1 MFSVSK
7 GKFNWRMAAASHVGQ
22 VRLRNED
29 CVACDEM
36 RGLVVLA
43 DGMGGHAGGA
53 EASRMAVQAWMERL
67 SPVAGDSLVEDDL
80 RHAVYLANRAVFM
93 AARRDPSLR
102 GMGSTLV
109 AGCFRADGVLLVAHV
124 GDSRLYR
131 LRGDV
136 LECLT
141 RDHSVLRAQCDAG
154 MIESASEGPAALR
167 GLLTRAIGV
176 EAEVFPDVDAF
187 PLAPEDHYLLCSDGL
202 TDMVT
207 EADIAE
213 VLVTLGGSPPVA
225 AKHLVDLANDRGGMD
240 NVSVIVVSSCTSV
253 RLGTELG

>member
-1 MFSVSK
+1 M
-7 GKFNWRMAAASHVGQ
+7 ASHVGQ

-29 CVACDEM
+29 CVACDET
-36 RGLVVLA
+36 RGLAVLA

-53 EASRMAVQAWMERL
+53 EASRMTVLAWMDRL
-67 SPVAGDSLVEDDL
+67 HDVADDMFVEDDL
-80 RHAVYLANRAVFM
+80 RHAAYLANRSVFM
-93 AARRDPSLR
+93 AARRDPGLR

-109 AGCFRADGVLLVAHV
+109 AACFRADGVLLAANV

-154 MIESASEGPAALR
+154 MIESASGGPAALR

-176 EAEVFPDVDAF
+176 EAEVVPEVALF
-187 PLAPEDHYLLCSDGL
+187 PLAPGDQYLLCSDGL
-202 TDMVT
+202 TDMVP

-213 VLVTLGGSPPVA
+213 ILIMLGGSPQVA
-225 AKHLVDLANDRGGMD
+225 AEHLVNLANDRGGMD
-240 NVSVIVVSSCTSV
+240 NVSVIVVVSCASV

>member
-1 MFSVSK
+1 
-7 GKFNWRMAAASHVGQ
+7 MAMASHVGL

-29 CVACDEM
+29 CVAFNEK
-36 RGLVVLA
+36 RGRAVLA

-53 EASRMAVQAWMERL
+53 EASQMAVSAWMERL
-67 SPVAGDSLVEDDL
+67 LAVDGEMLVEDDL
-80 RHAVYLANRAVFM
+80 RHAAHLANRAVFM
-93 AARRDPSLR
+93 ASRRDPGLR

-109 AGCFRADGVLLVAHV
+109 AGCFRADGVLLVANV

-131 LRGDV
+131 LRGDD

-141 RDHSVLRAQCDAG
+141 HDHSVLRAQCDAG
-154 MIESASEGPAALR
+154 MIGSASEGPVALR

-176 EAEVFPDVDAF
+176 EADVVPDVTAF
-187 PLAPEDHYLLCSDGL
+187 LLAPNDHYLLCSDGL
-202 TDMVT
+202 TDMVP
-207 EADIAE
+207 EVDIAE
-213 VLVTLGGSPPVA
+213 VLVMLGGSPQVA
-225 AKHLVDLANDRGGMD
+225 AEHLVDLAIDRGGVD

>member
-1 MFSVSK
+1 
-7 GKFNWRMAAASHVGQ
+7 MAMASHIGQ

-29 CVACDEM
+29 CVACDESQ
-36 RGLVVLA
+36 GLAVLA

-53 EASRMAVQAWMERL
+53 EASRMAVLTWMDRL
-67 SPVAGDSLVEDDL
+67 HAVADGMLVEDDL
-80 RHAVYLANRAVFM
+80 RHAAHLANRAVFM
-93 AARRDPSLR
+93 ASRRDPGLR

-109 AGCFRADGVLLVAHV
+109 AGCFRPDGVLLVSNV

-131 LRGDV
+131 LRGDT

-176 EAEVFPDVDAF
+176 EAEVVPDVAVFALEPD
-187 PLAPEDHYLLCSDGL
+187 DHYLLCSDGL
-202 TDMVT
+202 TDMVPD
-207 EADIAE
+207 ADIAE
-213 VLVTLGGSPPVA
+213 ILVTLGGSPQVA
-225 AKHLVDLANDRGGMD
+225 AEHLVDLANDRGGMD
-240 NVSVIVVSSCTSV
+240 NVSVIVVSSSASV

>member
-1 MFSVSK
+1 
-7 GKFNWRMAAASHVGQ
+7 MAMASHVGQ

-29 CVACDEM
+29 CVACDES
-36 RGLVVLA
+36 RGFAVLA

-53 EASRMAVQAWMERL
+53 EAARMAVLTWMDRL
-67 SPVAGDSLVEDDL
+67 LAVEEGGLVEDDL
-80 RHAVYLANRAVFM
+80 RHAAHLANRAVFM
-93 AARRDPSLR
+93 AARRDPGLR

-109 AGCFRADGVLLVAHV
+109 AACFRADGVLLVANV

-131 LRGDV
+131 LRGDT

-154 MIESASEGPAALR
+154 MIGSASEGPPALR

-176 EAEVFPDVDAF
+176 EADVVPDVGAF
-187 PLAPEDHYLLCSDGL
+187 DVEPHDHYLLCSDGL
-202 TDMVT
+202 TDMVPDV
-207 EADIAE
+207 DIAE
-213 VLVTLGGSPPVA
+213 ILATLGASPQVA
-225 AKHLVDLANDRGGMD
+225 AEHLVDLANDRGGMD
-240 NVSVIVVSSCTSV
+240 NVSVIVVSSCASV